1 MLKTRA
7 SGTCA
12 LAVVLCGTACST
24 VKVSTDYDRAVDFR
38 RFRTFAVVGGKIINE
53 GVVGS
58 EGPFVRERVSSALRA
73 GLDARG
79 LAASAD
85 RPDLLVTY
93 VAGARTQQ
101 ELERASTHYQG
112 GPYWNGPTTGTFWRT
127 DHVHGTL
134 VVDIVDASTK
144 KLVWRAMAEAVDQ
157 PFADPE
163 FLRRAVS
170 SALAQFPPGS

>member
-1 MLKTRA
+1 MLNARA

-24 VKVSTDYDRAVDFR
+24 VKVTTDYDRAVDFR
-38 RFRTFAVVGGKIINE
+38 RFRTFAVVGGKIITE
-53 GVVGS
+53 GVVGA
-58 EGPFVRERVSSALRA
+58 EGPFVRERVSSALQA

-79 LAASAD
+79 LAPSAD

-93 VAGARTQQ
+93 VAGARTKQ

-112 GPYWNGPTTGTFWRT
+112 GPDWYGPTTGAFWLT

-134 VVDIVDASTK
+134 VVDIVEASTK

-157 PFADPE
+157 PFADPQ